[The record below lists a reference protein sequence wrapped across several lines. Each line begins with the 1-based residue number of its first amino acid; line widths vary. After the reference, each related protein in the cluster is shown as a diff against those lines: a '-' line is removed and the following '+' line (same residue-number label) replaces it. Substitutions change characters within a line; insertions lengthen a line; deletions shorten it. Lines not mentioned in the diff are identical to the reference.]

1 MTSER
6 PHVLPRTVGSW
17 GGGRSDA
24 AVPWGTVRSLWNP
37 NPEPGKRQSSRLTGS
52 QSARS
57 GRPGSGVVVVL
68 TPLPGREK
76 AGEAQASFGGLLEEM
91 HYPLQWGWGWG
102 WVMRDSAGG

>member
-17 GGGRSDA
+17 GGGRSHA

-76 AGEAQASFGGLLEEM
+76 AGEASSGRAWL
-91 HYPLQWGWGWG
+91 PLGACRP
-102 WVMRDSAGG
+102 VLAGGVEGTPYIHTPGY